1 MTAAPSHVRP
11 AGDVGA
17 RRPWRTRVAGVAVL
31 AVGSGL
37 LTLLPGAASPAAAD
51 GLVAWADCDALV
63 EHHRRGLART
73 ASAYGVGDGGP
84 AVLEAA
90 SSSVGSGAGG
100 AGGADSALTA
110 PRPAA
115 DDSGARTGD
124 AVGTGPTG
132 TNLQEAGVDEPD
144 LVKLADGLLLA
155 VAGGRL
161 QVLRGGASPSLL
173 SSLPLSSV
181 PLGVGAPVEEQL
193 SSAELLVDGSRVV
206 VVTTAWRPGPAPV
219 VLGSSAAPGLTDRWS
234 MPVQAGTSVVRVL
247 LVDLAQPQ
255 APRVLETLEVD
266 GGYVSARLVEGT
278 VRLVTTSTPQVPG
291 VMPTEPFGA
300 VQERTALQRNRAA
313 AAAATLDQV
322 LPSAVRRDGDGTELA
337 RGPAVDCTSVRHAAG
352 APSGTSTLLVT
363 TLQPAAGLAA
373 VDRTAVTTD
382 GDLVYASPSRLYV
395 ATSRWGTVAPAAD
408 TSVPASDEVTTH
420 VHAFDTTQAD
430 RTTYVGSGAVAGYVS
445 GRWALSEHEGH
456 LRVAT
461 TSQPPWDGSGGPSSS
476 SVVVLAEQDGRL
488 VERGRLD
495 GLGLDERIYAVRY
508 FGDLATVV
516 TFRQTD
522 PLYVLDLS
530 DPARPRQLGELKV
543 PGFSTYLH
551 PVGDDRLLGVGQDAD
566 ASGRVTGFQLSL
578 FDLSD
583 LSAPTQVHRLSLG
596 EGWSPASEDS
606 RAFTYDPQRRLVLLP
621 FTSWQP
627 TTGQSTSS
635 ALAVQVTADRLV
647 ETARLTVPGLDMV
660 ERVVSGQ
667 DATYAVTARGVV
679 AADPAS
685 LRRTGSADFDGA

>member
-1 MTAAPSHVRP
+1 MTAAPSPVTPSRRV
-11 AGDVGA
+11 AA
-17 RRPWRTRVAGVAVL
+17 RRRWRTRVAGVAAL

-63 EHHRRGLART
+63 EHYRRGLVRT
-73 ASAYGVGDGGP
+73 ASPYGLGNGGP
-84 AVLEAA
+84 AVEEQA
-90 SSSVGSGAGG
+90 STSVGSGAGG
-100 AGGADSALTA
+100 ADSAVTA
-110 PRPAA
+110 PVPAA
-115 DDSGARTGD
+115 AEAGARTGD
-124 AVGTGPTG
+124 AVGTGPSG

-161 QVLRGGASPSLL
+161 QVLRAGASPSLL
-173 SSLPLSSV
+173 SSLPLS
-181 PLGVGAPVEEQL
+181 VGAPQEEQV
-193 SSAELLVDGSRVV
+193 SSAELLVDGPRVV
-206 VVTTAWRPGPAPV
+206 VVTTAWRPGPPPV
-219 VLGSSAAPGLTDRWS
+219 VLGSAAVPDRGLTDRWS

-247 LVDLAQPQ
+247 LVDLAEPR
-255 APRVLETLEVD
+255 APRVLETLELD
-266 GGYVSARLVEGT
+266 GGYVSARLVDGT

-291 VMPTEPFGA
+291 VLPAEPFGA
-300 VQERTALQRNRAA
+300 DQERAALQRDRAA
-313 AAAATLDQV
+313 AAGATLDQV

-337 RGPAVDCTSVRHAAG
+337 RGPAVECTSVRHAAG

-395 ATSRWGTVAPAAD
+395 ATSRWGTVGPAAD
-408 TSVPASDEVTTH
+408 TSTPASDEVTTH
-420 VHAFDTTQAD
+420 VHAFDTTQSD

-476 SVVVLAEQDGRL
+476 SVVVLAEQDDRL

-516 TFRQTD
+516 TFRETD

-621 FTSWQP
+621 FTSWSP
-627 TTGQSTSS
+627 VTGQGTSS
-635 ALAVQVTADRLV
+635 ALAVRVTADRLV
-647 ETARLTVPGLDMV
+647 DTARLTVPGLDLV
-660 ERVVSGQ
+660 ERVVSGS
-667 DATYAVTARGVV
+667 DTTYAVTTRGVV

-685 LRRTGSADFDGA
+685 LRRTGSADFDGV